1 MAGTA
6 MLDVQT
12 PSSTPKNLLEFSFT
26 DDAVY
31 TARKKRATALVQK
44 GLAQDHLD
52 EEELGFVALAI
63 YETTFREM
71 RGYLDIMAH
80 NGPFSTKEVDKV
92 ITDAVLSFGF
102 QGKRDRLVYWRQRL
116 TEQKESIRQS
126 EPIGPQISHINDRL
140 RPIHRLAHPA
150 MWFSRL
156 LLQEEGQLDGQ
167 GMLVIPTYIPRAEV
181 KDKDGLHRTFMSYF
195 LRETPGMDRLREE
208 SEQRFKERGQ
218 PFSIHPLYMTSNLEQ
233 AIKD

>member
-12 PSSTPKNLLEFSFT
+12 PSSTPETLPEFSFT

-31 TARKKRATALVQK
+31 TAQKKRATALVQK
-44 GLAQDHLD
+44 GLAKGHLD

-71 RGYLDIMAH
+71 MGYLDIMSH
-80 NGPFSTKEVDKV
+80 NGPFSTKDVDKV

-102 QGKRDRLVYWRQRL
+102 QEKRDRLVQRL
-116 TEQKESIRQS
+116 TEQKESYLTGRS

-140 RPIHRLAHPA
+140 FPIHRLAHPA

-156 LLQEEGQLDGQ
+156 LLQEEGQLDSS
-167 GMLVIPTYIPRAEV
+167 GMMVIPTYIPSAEV
-181 KDKDGLHRTFMSYF
+181 KDKDGLYRTFMSYF

-218 PFSIHPLYMTSNLEQ
+218 PFSISPLYMTSNLEQ